1 MGRYELSNRTVPTI
15 DEIRAAMNGQF
26 WDAGHDE
33 HERDVLAAC
42 VRELYELVDNT
53 EQILMDAYSGGIDLD
68 SWHGFY
74 DDVQYAVDRY
84 RAALEG
90 GDGETQ

>member
-1 MGRYELSNRTVPTI
+1 MVSTEEL
-15 DEIRAAMNGQF
+15 RAAIK
-26 WDAGHDE
+26 WV
-33 HERDVLAAC
+33 ERTPYNAHTSTLAAA
-42 VRELYELVDNT
+42 VRELVELVDNA

-84 RAALEG
+84 RSALEG
-90 GDGETQ
+90 EER